1 MTEPAPR
8 DPAAQPERTG
18 FAWRRST
25 LAGTVAAI
33 LAVRLALHGD
43 TGAVAAVAVALT
55 AAAWLV
61 LLTAAHRRIRA
72 LDRARPGA
80 VSVRSVTLAAGC
92 VVAMAACGT
101 LLVL

>member
-1 MTEPAPR
+1 MTDPVAR

-25 LAGTVAAI
+25 LAATVAAI
-33 LAVRLALHGD
+33 LAARLALHGD
-43 TGAVAAVAVALT
+43 TGHVAGAALALM

-72 LDRARPGA
+72 LDRARPEA
-80 VSVRSVTLAAGC
+80 VSVRSVTLAAFC
-92 VVAMAACGT
+92 VVAIAVCGI